1 MKKNKLI
8 NNFIITENKTIK
20 EALRMMNKNMQGICF
35 VVSKKKLKG
44 VITEGD
50 IRKKIVKGYNLQN
63 KISKIYNKNPFFLN
77 YKTSKQL
84 IIRNLNEKIRVIPLV
99 NNNKE
104 IISYA
109 SFYELKKTNLYNP
122 SLIGNELKYL
132 RDCVTTNW
140 ISSQGKYVSLFEKKF
155 KKIFGFKNA
164 LSVSSGTA
172 GLILALKAMNLSKN
186 DEIIVPN
193 LTFAASINAIIHAGA
208 KPVLVD
214 IDYNDWNISVDLI
227 QNAIS
232 KNTRGILCVHL
243 FGLPCRM
250 KEILKIT
257 KNLNYF

>member
-1 MKKNKLI
+1 MK
-8 NNFIITENKTIK
+8 
-20 EALRMMNKNMQGICF
+20 
-35 VVSKKKLKG
+35 
-44 VITEGD
+44 
-50 IRKKIVKGYNLQN
+50 
-63 KISKIYNKNPFFLN
+63 
-77 YKTSKQL
+77 
-84 IIRNLNEKIRVIPLV
+84 
-99 NNNKE
+99 
-104 IISYA
+104 
-109 SFYELKKTNLYNP
+109 
-122 SLIGNELKYL
+122 
-132 RDCVTTNW
+132 
-140 ISSQGKYVSLFEKKF
+140 KKF

-257 KNLNYF
+257 KKFKLFLIEDCAESIGSKYKNKNTGVFGDISVFSFYGNKTITTGEGGMVISKKRIYTKKLRY